1 MKQISSKHDPKLK
14 RYYNIIRKLQLI
26 KKQFF
31 DYQYTLV
38 TFPCNEKA
46 YVVRKYWKYVYSTYN
61 SIAYFSELTC
71 FIFLQ
76 AMIYHN
82 GQKCIS
88 HAITQF
94 DIFLYH
100 YVGLKMK
107 YMGRQKGFPART
119 VFKNTNK
126 ILLVLAIR
134 FI

>member
-1 MKQISSKHDPKLK
+1 MYPLQQ
-14 RYYNIIRKLQLI
+14 NIIRTWSERETIWKFQLI
-26 KKQFF
+26 KKQLS
-31 DYQYTLV
+31 DCQDTLIRF
-38 TFPCNEKA
+38 TCNEKA
-46 YVVRKYWKYVYSTYN
+46 YVVRKCWKYVYSTYN
-61 SIAYFSELTC
+61 IIAYISELTC

-88 HAITQF
+88 HAITQL